1 MAAELRNDRFVS
13 TNARS
18 AHGRRHMIKRLRVN
32 NYRSLAEIDL
42 TLEPITV
49 LVGQNGS
56 GKSNLVD
63 VLRFVADAL
72 QNGLDSAVK
81 TRNGMDFIR
90 RWSTRSRSFDVEVK
104 LTLDLAGSQIQYGFG
119 LNGKQRGEF
128 RVKSEQ
134 CSFQGEHGAGH
145 GAGYELENGQWVR
158 RLAQMTV
165 PLQSTSLVLPLVSG
179 VPPYEEVYR
188 ALTGMS
194 FYNIVPREVARPQ
207 RALKGYP
214 LDARGENLA
223 AALQAL
229 DPSARQSLQLAL
241 HRATGDITNYQVS
254 QVGGY
259 LVTKLHHEWSDGER
273 ASPNFELA
281 QESDGTVRLL
291 GILTA
296 LMQSPP
302 RTLIAIE
309 EPELTIHPGAL
320 RILWEEILD
329 SSVRTQILLTTHS
342 PDLLDMCTADQL
354 RVVEKEDGITR
365 IGPIA
370 EEQREIIRK
379 RLAAPGQLLQA
390 QGLQRSGTN

>member
-1 MAAELRNDRFVS
+1 
-13 TNARS
+13 
-18 AHGRRHMIKRLRVN
+18 MIKRLMVN

-42 TLEPITV
+42 ELEPITV

-56 GKSNLVD
+56 GKSNLID
-63 VLRFVADAL
+63 VLRCVADGL

-81 TRNGMDFIR
+81 TRNGMAFIR
-90 RWSTRSRSFDVEVK
+90 RWSTRSKALDVEIK
-104 LTLDLAGSQIQYGFG
+104 LSLDLAGSLVEYGFS
-119 LNGKQRGEF
+119 LNGRQRGEF
-128 RVKSEQ
+128 RVKAER
-134 CSFQGEHGAGH
+134 CGFQSGPGAES
-145 GAGYELENGQWVR
+145 GAGYEIENGQWVR
-158 RLAQMTV
+158 HPAQVNV
-165 PLQSTSLVLPLVSG
+165 PLQSTSLVLPLVAGIS
-179 VPPYEEVYR
+179 PYKELYQ

-194 FYNIVPREVARPQ
+194 FYNIVPRELASPQ
-207 RALKGYP
+207 RPLSTYP
-214 LDARGENLA
+214 LDSRGENLA
-223 AALQAL
+223 AVLQAL
-229 DPSARQSLQLAL
+229 DTAAKGSLQSAL
-241 HRATGDITNYQVS
+241 HRATGDIAGYQVT

-273 ASPNFELA
+273 SSPTFELS
-281 QESDGTVRLL
+281 QESDGTLRLL

-296 LMQSPP
+296 LLQSPA

-329 SSVRTQILLTTHS
+329 TSKRTQILLTTHS

-379 RLAAPGQLLQA
+379 RLVAPGQLLQA
-390 QGLQRSGTN
+390 QGLRRSGAE

>member
-1 MAAELRNDRFVS
+1 
-13 TNARS
+13 
-18 AHGRRHMIKRLRVN
+18 MIKRLRVN

-42 TLEPITV
+42 ALEPITV

-56 GKSNLVD
+56 GKSNLID
-63 VLRFVADAL
+63 ALRFVVDAL

-81 TRNGMDFIR
+81 TRNGMAFIR
-90 RWSTRSRSFDVEVK
+90 RWSTRSKALDVEIN
-104 LTLDLAGSQIQYGFG
+104 LTLDLAGSLVEYGFS

-128 RVKSEQ
+128 RVKAER
-134 CSFQGEHGAGH
+134 CSFQSQGWRRD
-145 GAGYELENGQWVR
+145 GAGYEIENSQWAR
-158 RLAQMTV
+158 HPAQMNV
-165 PLQSTSLVLPLVSG
+165 PLQSTSLVLPLVAGIS
-179 VPPYEEVYR
+179 PYKELYQ

-194 FYNIVPREVARPQ
+194 FYNIVPREIASPQ
-207 RALKGYP
+207 RPLSPYP
-214 LDARGENLA
+214 LDSRGENLA
-223 AALQAL
+223 SGA
-229 DPSARQSLQLAL
+229 SGARPCRQRNLCRRPL
-241 HRATGDITNYQVS
+241 HRATGDIAGYQVT

-259 LVTKLHHEWSDGER
+259 LVTRLHHEWSDGER
-273 ASPNFELA
+273 SSPTFELS
-281 QESDGTVRLL
+281 QESDGTLRLL

-296 LMQSPP
+296 LLQNPA

-309 EPELTIHPGAL
+309 EPEQTIHPGAL

-329 SSVRTQILLTTHS
+329 ASTRTQILLTTHS

-379 RLAAPGQLLQA
+379 RLVAPGQLLQA
-390 QGLQRSGTN
+390 QGLRRSGTE

>member
-1 MAAELRNDRFVS
+1 
-13 TNARS
+13 
-18 AHGRRHMIKRLRVN
+18 MIKRLRVN

-42 TLEPITV
+42 EFEPITV

-56 GKSNLVD
+56 GKSNLID

-72 QNGLDSAVK
+72 QSGLDSAVK
-81 TRNGMDFIR
+81 TRNGMAFIR
-90 RWSTRSRSFDVEVK
+90 RWSTRSKAFDVEIN
-104 LTLDLAGSQIQYGFG
+104 LTLELAGTLVEYGFS

-128 RVKSEQ
+128 RVQAER
-134 CSFQGEHGAGH
+134 CSFQSGLGAET
-145 GAGYELENGQWVR
+145 GAGYEIENGQWVR
-158 RLAQMTV
+158 HPAQMNV
-165 PLQSTSLVLPLVSG
+165 PLQSTSLVLPLIAGIS
-179 VPPYEEVYR
+179 PYKELYQ

-194 FYNIVPREVARPQ
+194 FYNIVPRELASPQ
-207 RALKGYP
+207 RPLSPYP
-214 LDARGENLA
+214 LDSRGENLA
-223 AALQAL
+223 AVLQAL
-229 DPSARQSLQLAL
+229 EPAAKGSLQTAI
-241 HRATGDITNYQVS
+241 HRATGDIAGYQVT
-254 QVGGY
+254 QIGGY

-273 ASPNFELA
+273 SSPTFEVS
-281 QESDGTVRLL
+281 QESDGTLRLL

-296 LMQSPP
+296 LLQSPP

-329 SSVRTQILLTTHS
+329 ASERTQILLTTHS

-354 RVVEKEDGITR
+354 RVVEKEDGITK

-379 RLAAPGQLLQA
+379 RLVAPGQLLQA
-390 QGLQRSGTN
+390 QGLRRSGTE